1 MAWRSHSILIKIL
14 FLLTVYIAH
23 GRPFAGMADY
33 GYALLAAY
41 LLLFGILR
49 NRIKPVLVIAGL
61 VCLTLGRFMPQLM
74 IPEQQRLLMDNQQN
88 FIAPGQFL
96 EDASKYPCFLTADG
110 YVQGY
115 RDKRLVQ
122 TIDIDEGLLS
132 LRSGWMNRPEYNF
145 YPPVSPHV
153 RRDLPFVV
161 SYDIIPQ
168 MVGMTLSVEGLLVF
182 EKEGRFK
189 IHDPAIK
196 TLQLHHTHVGSTLT
210 GFGGQWDARGY
221 NNLKIKLEKTLP
233 YQLYD
238 AVRLS
243 CLLSGMAL
251 LFFGLFSI
259 PLTINFS
266 LQSFLLFLSA
276 SSFWMYF
283 SPVLRWGILAK
294 GGMDGIIH
302 DGFSYWMLE
311 KWAAGDWREALLSP
325 ERVFYFM
332 PGMRYVRFTEML
344 LFGDAYILQVCLLIF
359 VPVIFYRLFSVFL
372 CRAVALTLTL
382 LAFSYLFN
390 GIGLSFKLYIKAL
403 LDLYGEGFAYA
414 LLLIAVTMLAKSV
427 QKTGWGTVAFFLLA
441 ISISIRPNLV
451 VFVGILSGI
460 HLFTATFSPLP
471 WSCRLIMLFGL
482 TPVLLIPTHN
492 MWGGEFVLLTKAA
505 QIPEN
510 LPLSPG
516 LYYQAIMHFLG
527 KNEAFKE
534 TGRFMAHFQTLYPQY
549 VIAWGG
555 CLWLSFKGQTPI
567 VQSLALATFA
577 GLSMHFFYL
586 PDIRYLHPYL
596 TIAIVLGLSRIPRLR
611 VKDIS

>member
-1 MAWRSHSILIKIL
+1 MLIKIL
-14 FLLTVYIAH
+14 FLLTIYIAH

-49 NRIKPVLVIAGL
+49 DRIKPVLVIAGL
-61 VCLTLGRFMPQLM
+61 VCLTLGRFTPQLM
-74 IPEQQRLLMDNQQN
+74 IPEQQRLLMDNQRN

-96 EDASKYPCFLTADG
+96 EDASKYPYFLTADG

-115 RDKRLVQ
+115 PNKRLVQ
-122 TIDIDEGLLS
+122 TIDIDQGLVS

-153 RRDLPFVV
+153 RKDLPFVV
-161 SYDIIPQ
+161 SYEIIPR
-168 MVGMTLSVEGLLVF
+168 MAGMTLSLEGWLVF
-182 EKEGRFK
+182 EKEGRLK

-196 TLQLHHTHVGSTLT
+196 TLQLQNTHVGSTLT
-210 GFGGQWDARGY
+210 GFGGQWNARGY
-221 NNLKIKLEKTLP
+221 HNLKIKLEKTLP

-238 AVRLS
+238 AVRS
-243 CLLSGMAL
+243 GCFLSGMAL

-259 PLTINFS
+259 QPTVNFG
-266 LQSFLLFLSA
+266 LQSLLLFLSA
-276 SSFWMYF
+276 FSFVIYF

-294 GGMDGIIH
+294 GGMDGIRH
-302 DGFSYWMLE
+302 DGFSYCMLE

-332 PGMRYVRFTEML
+332 PGMRYVRFVEML

-359 VPVIFYRLFSVFL
+359 APVIFYRFFTVFL
-372 CRAVALTLTL
+372 CRAAALTLTL
-382 LAFSYLFN
+382 LAFAYLFN
-390 GIGLSFKLYIKAL
+390 GIGLSFKLYVKTL

-414 LLLIAVTMLAKSV
+414 LLLIAVTMLAKSI
-427 QKTGWGTVAFFLLA
+427 QKTGWGAVAFFLLA

-451 VFVGILSGI
+451 VFAGILSGI
-460 HLFTATFSPLP
+460 HLFTATFSPLS
-471 WSCRLIMLFGL
+471 WSSRFITLFGL
-482 TPVLLIPTHN
+482 MPVLLIPAHN
-492 MWGGEFVLLTKAA
+492 IWGGEFVLLTKAA

-516 LYYQAIMHFLG
+516 LYYQAITHFLG

-596 TIAIVLGLSRIPRLR
+596 TMAIVLSLSQILRLR
-611 VKDIS
+611 TKDIL